1 MSDEQLERALWE
13 RLQNM
18 EQELLLL
25 SNPNYDSS
33 FFFYKKDSDN
43 EEEEKMKQEYA
54 LVKRARDLL
63 MDKDRRELYLD
74 LLAATVRGSEW
85 EEQIKDVLMQIPEEA
100 VDEYPDPMF
109 EGEDP
114 STWEL

>member
-63 MDKDRRELYLD
+63 MDKDR
-74 LLAATVRGSEW
+74 
-85 EEQIKDVLMQIPEEA
+85 
-100 VDEYPDPMF
+100 
-109 EGEDP
+109 
-114 STWEL
+114 

>member
-1 MSDEQLERALWE
+1 M
-13 RLQNM
+13 
-18 EQELLLL
+18 
-25 SNPNYDSS
+25 
-33 FFFYKKDSDN
+33 
-43 EEEEKMKQEYA
+43 
-54 LVKRARDLL
+54 
-63 MDKDRRELYLD
+63 YLD